1 MDYTSV
7 RNLYEFILLDSEDE
21 EINSLV
27 TCYSL
32 VSVIM

>member
-7 RNLYEFILLDSEDE
+7 RNSYEFILLDSEDE
-21 EINSLV
+21 EMN
-27 TCYSL
+27 SL